1 MSSSPTHRAST
12 AKEHHMEKI
21 ESAGDPYFDQ
31 EAHRGSNGLNLT
43 QTQTIGGMTI
53 SPELFEK
60 LYLTPKTDRVG
71 DYNKRFANPTPMGF
85 VGFVICTFTFAMV
98 NMGWGGASGLAGV
111 AGIFFFVGPVLLIL
125 STIFEW
131 IMGNF
136 FPMMVHS
143 LFSVFWL
150 SFGLLQLPTLGLA
163 AAYSPTGNAA
173 EGALSKEYNSVIGIY
188 LIVWGFALFTFW
200 IFTLKTNS
208 VFAGIFLFVTIAAWV
223 LAGAYFNVG
232 SGNYALAGKLQK
244 TGGALLF
251 IVAAL
256 GWYMT
261 FVIMAAE
268 MRLPINF
275 PVGDLSH
282 FWPSTDTPLSDA
294 EKQA

>member
-12 AKEHHMEKI
+12 TKDHHLEEI
-21 ESAGDPYFDQ
+21 EGVKDNEFN
-31 EAHRGSNGLNLT
+31 HRGSNGLNLT

-60 LYLTPKTDRVG
+60 LYLTPKVPRVG

-111 AGIFFFVGPVLLIL
+111 AGIFFFVGPVLLSL
-125 STIFEW
+125 ATIFEW

-136 FPMMVHS
+136 FPMMVQS

-173 EGALSKEYNSVIGIY
+173 EGALSKEYNSVIGLY

-200 IFTLKTNS
+200 IFTLKTNA
-208 VFAGIFLFVTIAAWV
+208 VFALIFFWVTVAAWI

-232 SGNYALAGKLQK
+232 SGNYALATKLQK
-244 TGGALLF
+244 TGGACLF

-268 MRLPINF
+268 MRMGINF

-282 FWPSTDTPLSDA
+282 FWPSTDVTLSEA